1 MLRILCI
8 GAAIITWFLIP
19 FGAYVRLKN
28 AGLSCPDWPLCY
40 GQFFPPDGFEIALEV
55 SHRFTALFLGI
66 LIIVITFVT
75 FWEPSNY
82 KLRKLAVASL
92 IIVIIQGILGAL
104 TVTMVL
110 WPPVV
115 TLHLLGGNIL
125 FGIMVYLT
133 RITFNMSNVKYKAA
147 ADVAVSSTETKN
159 IGQSP
164 LILMLAVLFIMIISG
179 GYNSTTSSGHHC
191 EAFPGCHEESTL
203 SFGLSGTDV
212 SYLSGIEGHILAPAP
227 TEYQGRFLPIFTNE
241 WIHMLHRLI
250 AIIGGLVLI
259 LMSWFW
265 LRKRQRYNVI
275 GLGIVMLILVEIC
288 VGILNAVLRVPAIVS
303 TLHTA
308 IAATLIGLMF
318 FILADFKLKR
328 EQL

>member
-40 GQFFPPDGFEIALEV
+40 GQLFPPGGFEIALEV

-82 KLRKLAVASL
+82 KFRKLAVASL

-147 ADVAVSSTETKN
+147 EDVAVSSTETKN

-164 LILMLAVLFIMIISG
+164 LIFMLAVLFIMIISG
-179 GYNSTTSSGHHC
+179 GYNIYPKEIEVLLDELDGVL
-191 EAFPGCHEESTL
+191 ES
-203 SFGLSGTDV
+203 
-212 SYLSGIEGHILAPAP
+212 A
-227 TEYQGRFLPIFTNE
+227 
-241 WIHMLHRLI
+241 
-250 AIIGGLVLI
+250 
-259 LMSWFW
+259 
-265 LRKRQRYNVI
+265 
-275 GLGIVMLILVEIC
+275 
-288 VGILNAVLRVPAIVS
+288 
-303 TLHTA
+303 
-308 IAATLIGLMF
+308 LIG
-318 FILADFKLKR
+318 IPHPDFGEGVVAVIVPQPGAKIIQEDIMLKLKDQIARFKHPKRVVFIDELPRNTMGKVQKNDLR
-328 EQL
+328 ERFARLF

>member
-1 MLRILCI
+1 MLRVLCI

-40 GQFFPPDGFEIALEV
+40 GQIFPPGGFEIALEV

-82 KLRKLAVASL
+82 RFRKLAVARL

-133 RITFNMSNVKYKAA
+133 RITFNMPNVKYKAA
-147 ADVAVSSTETKN
+147 AVVAVSST
-159 IGQSP
+159 
-164 LILMLAVLFIMIISG
+164 
-179 GYNSTTSSGHHC
+179 
-191 EAFPGCHEESTL
+191 
-203 SFGLSGTDV
+203 
-212 SYLSGIEGHILAPAP
+212 
-227 TEYQGRFLPIFTNE
+227 
-241 WIHMLHRLI
+241 
-250 AIIGGLVLI
+250 
-259 LMSWFW
+259 
-265 LRKRQRYNVI
+265 
-275 GLGIVMLILVEIC
+275 
-288 VGILNAVLRVPAIVS
+288 
-303 TLHTA
+303 
-308 IAATLIGLMF
+308 
-318 FILADFKLKR
+318 
-328 EQL
+328 